1 MEQDQDHEPVL
12 RLATKREPGQVRIEV
27 WDNGT
32 GMNEETMEKMFN
44 PFFTT
49 KEAGQGTGLRLS
61 LSFDIV
67 RKHWGELT
75 AESEEGRYTR
85 MTVALPAGQEGIIQR
100 ATRSNTIGR
109 AGGKLMTPGPSCTS
123 VRPGRLPPCR
133 AAWNGRTVGVPAS
146 GVNRQFVENLGR
158 LIRRLADETPV
169 PGSAGGATSRW
180 STALREPGTDHG
192 RKESPK
198 TSEEDEHGTHQRLH
212 RHAGQEVGGTGN
224 AKKIEELN
232 RSIENKE
239 RTIENQ
245 DRTIENQDRT
255 IEALRKKRAE
265 LRRIREVKARADA
278 AWKGPSQNGR
288 AAPYPPILPSNQ
300 RTPDNPRS
308 APKEESQAVRR
319 TPGDSVSAGSSS
331 S

>member
-1 MEQDQDHEPVL
+1 MISWVMPVNPSHPYLENDPAPSFAPTICAFHLGFSLVSNSCQAIAARMEQDQDHEPVL

-49 KEAGQGTGLRLS
+49 KEAGQGTGLGLS

-169 PGSAGGATSRW
+169 PGSAGGGTSRW
-180 STALREPGTDHG
+180 STALREPGTDQG

-212 RHAGQEVGGTGN
+212 RHAGQEVGGAGN
-224 AKKIEELN
+224 AKKN
-232 RSIENKE
+232 RGTE
-239 RTIENQ
+239 Q
-245 DRTIENQDRT
+245 VH
-255 IEALRKKRAE
+255 
-265 LRRIREVKARADA
+265 REQGKNHRE
-278 AWKGPSQNGR
+278 
-288 AAPYPPILPSNQ
+288 
-300 RTPDNPRS
+300 PR
-308 APKEESQAVRR
+308 
-319 TPGDSVSAGSSS
+319 
-331 S
+331 